1 MNIKRYNEQFI
12 EVWRP
17 VVGFE
22 DYYMVSNLGRIKSL
36 HKRYEGLILQPYDE
50 GHGYRMVDL
59 YKDNIRQK
67 CRVHRLVAQAF
78 IPNPDNKPCVDHINT
93 IRSDNRAENLRFVTY
108 KENNNNEL
116 TKKNRKER
124 LLHMTAQEMDLIP
137 I

>member
-22 DYYMVSNLGRIKSL
+22 GYYMVSNLGRIKSL
-36 HKRYEGLILQPYDE
+36 HKRYEGLILTPYDE

-59 YKDNIRQK
+59 YKDNIKQK
-67 CRVHRLVAQAF
+67 CRVHRLVAMAF
-78 IPNPDNKPCVDHINT
+78 IPNPLNKREVDHINF
-93 IRSDNRAENLRFVTY
+93 IRDDNRACNLRWATS
-108 KENNNNEL
+108 KENQNH
-116 TKKNRKER
+116 KQYI
-124 LLHMTAQEMDLIP
+124 TASQEMAQIP

>member
-22 DYYMVSNLGRIKSL
+22 GYYMVSNLGRIKSL
-36 HKRYEGLILQPYDE
+36 HKRYEGLILTPYDE
-50 GHGYRMVDL
+50 GHGYRMIDL

-67 CRVHRLVAQAF
+67 CRVHRLVAEAF
-78 IPNPDNKPCVDHINT
+78 LPNPENKPQVNHINT
-93 IRSDNRAENLRFVTY
+93 IRSDNRVCNIEWCTA
-108 KENNNNEL
+108 KENANNEL
-116 TKKNRKER
+116 TKKKRKER
-124 LLHMTAQEMDLIP
+124 LLHMTAQEMAQIT